1 MVINETYKLSNGIE
15 IPKIGLGTWFIND
28 GKVAGVIKNAVS
40 VGYRL
45 IDTAFAY
52 GNEKGVG
59 KGVRNC
65 GLPREEIFVT
75 TKLHADVKT
84 YEEAKQH
91 INNQL
96 EKLGLDYIDL
106 YIIHAP
112 QPWGKWRNKE
122 QRYFKENVEVWK
134 ALEESYKEGK
144 LKAIGVSNFLIDDLQ
159 NILDNCEIKPM
170 VNQILNHVGSTPT
183 ELINF
188 CKDNDILVQSYAP
201 LGHGKAIDNK
211 EVKAIAEK
219 YGVSVSRLCM
229 RYVVQMGTSAI
240 PKTTNIEHMKSNAD
254 IDFNISDE
262 DMEKLKNINFKG
274 YGLRMRMMPVFS
286 GKTIK

>member
-59 KGVRNC
+59 EGVRNC

-112 QPWGKWRNKE
+112 QPWRKWRNKE

-188 CKDNDILVQSYAP
+188 CKDNDILVQSYA
-201 LGHGKAIDNK
+201 L
-211 EVKAIAEK
+211 
-219 YGVSVSRLCM
+219 
-229 RYVVQMGTSAI
+229 
-240 PKTTNIEHMKSNAD
+240 
-254 IDFNISDE
+254 
-262 DMEKLKNINFKG
+262 
-274 YGLRMRMMPVFS
+274 
-286 GKTIK
+286 